1 MLKILKNTI
10 GAPIPIP
17 DTGVTIDPG
26 DQYMVEPA
34 DYELW
39 ERSEDVAAEILAGT
53 IVVNDGEDD
62 LIPRI
67 GIAMIQDNQIVLNE
81 HYTLVQGGAVLVGNG
96 QILHL
101 NEDFPT
107 TDNVDYNTLAE
118 IIEEDDP
125 PEED

>member
-1 MLKILKNTI
+1 MLKILKNPTI
-10 GAPIPIP
+10 ATIDVP
-17 DTGVTIDPG
+17 DTGISVDPG
-26 DQYMVEPA
+26 DEYMIEPR
-34 DYELW
+34 DYDLW
-39 ERSEDVAAEILAGT
+39 MRSEDVVPFILAGT
-53 IVVNDGEDD
+53 LVVNDGEDD

-81 HYTLVQGGAVLVGNG
+81 HYTLVQGDDVLVGNG

-107 TDNVDYNTLAE
+107 TDNVDYNLLGE

-125 PEED
+125 PDV